1 LYLAKAPALSGF
13 AFDFFDVANA
23 KVGSIRW
30 PDVAIATN
38 ARLKNVPKFLYQRL
52 EIEVHGDTFQIEF
65 EYLNRDWVNDI
76 EFRLKRETELLATAT
91 VKHLRGSRGAR
102 VEIQHPFTG
111 ELIRKNTFFAAR
123 YDLERGSVKI
133 GAVYERGFS
142 LTRRLWI
149 DLPDAIPAP
158 VQFFLFFLVCNASF
172 R

>member
-1 LYLAKAPALSGF
+1 LYLAKAPTMSGF
-13 AFDFFDVANA
+13 AFDFFDATTA

-30 PDVAIATN
+30 PDMAVATN
-38 ARLKNVPKFLYQRL
+38 ARLKNVPTFLNQRL
-52 EIEVHGDTFQIEF
+52 EIEVHGDKFQIEF
-65 EYLNRDWVNDI
+65 EYLSRDWVNDI
-76 EFRLKRETELLATAT
+76 EFRLKRETETLATAT

-102 VEIQHPFTG
+102 VKIQSPFIG
-111 ELIRKNTFFAAR
+111 ELVRRSTFFAVR
-123 YDLERGSVKI
+123 YDLERGGAKI

-149 DLPDAIPAP
+149 DLPDSVPTP